1 MTRNLLGEII
11 KPLLKRAGIAAGL
24 AVLFILGCV
33 AAFFALGLL
42 LSPLL
47 QQMPHLTCTL

>member
-1 MTRNLLGEII
+1 MNRNCLREII
-11 KPLLKRAGIAAGL
+11 KGLLKCAGIAAGL

-47 QQMPHLTCTL
+47 QQMPYLTCTL